1 MFVKCP
7 VSLLNALYHS
17 GFVND
22 VDYVSAAVLMV
33 EDSFGDIQFF
43 MTKPNY
49 AKVLAKFGDN
59 LHAVLKVVR

>member
-1 MFVKCP
+1 MFVKGP
-7 VSLLNALYHS
+7 VSLLNVLFHS
-17 GFVND
+17 NFVTAA
-22 VDYVSAAVLMV
+22 DYVSAAVLMIK
-33 EDSFGDIQFF
+33 DDHGDIQFF